1 MATLAELI
9 LERDKERGRRRSRST
24 TPRMSDAVA
33 AQNQPALKPINEG
46 EARLLAVCGVAP
58 PRRST
63 RLRLRRR
70 ALHPAKTRAS
80 NVPIICRRLSNFK
93 LEIEYD
99 GSHYYG
105 WQEQN
110 GIKAKVKHQATK
122 TIQYVLEKVLKKI
135 LQENIKLIVAGRT
148 DSGVHALAQV
158 ANFKSKTTIP
168 LNKLRWGL
176 NCLLPEDIK
185 VTSIKRVVFDFNS
198 RFCAKSKV
206 YRYTIL
212 NRKYSS
218 PLLANR
224 VYFFHHHLNLGL
236 MRKEA
241 KVLVG
246 KHNFKSFQA
255 TDNVQRNPMRTIKRI
270 KISKN
275 KNLLYIDIE
284 ADSFLYNMVRNIA
297 GTLLEIGRGRFPKGS
312 MQRILKS
319 SNRRLAGPTLP
330 AKGLYLIKVKY

>member
-1 MATLAELI
+1 M
-9 LERDKERGRRRSRST
+9 
-24 TPRMSDAVA
+24 
-33 AQNQPALKPINEG
+33 
-46 EARLLAVCGVAP
+46 
-58 PRRST
+58 
-63 RLRLRRR
+63 
-70 ALHPAKTRAS
+70 H
-80 NVPIICRRLSNFK
+80 NFK

-99 GSHYYG
+99 GSHYCG

-110 GIKAKVKHQATK
+110 RRRKTDGGRQ
-122 TIQYVLEKVLKKI
+122 TIQEIIEKTLQRI
-135 LQENIKLIVAGRT
+135 LQEKIKLIVAGRT
-148 DSGVHALAQV
+148 DSGVHALSQV
-158 ANFKSKTTIP
+158 ANFKSKTGIS

-185 VTSIKRVVFDFNS
+185 VTSIKKVAAHFNS

-206 YRYTIL
+206 YRYSIL

-255 TDNVQRNPMRTIKRI
+255 TDNVKRNPMRTIKRI
-270 KISKN
+270 KITKN
-275 KNLLYIDIE
+275 KNLLHFDIE
-284 ADSFLYNMVRNIA
+284 ADSFLYNMVRNIV
-297 GTLLEIGRGRFPKGS
+297 GTLVEIGRGRFPKGS

-330 AKGLYLIKVKY
+330 AKGLCLIKVKY

>member
-9 LERDKERGRRRSRST
+9 LERDKERRRMRSRST
-24 TPRMSDAVA
+24 TPRMSDVVA
-33 AQNQPALKPINEG
+33 AQNQPALELINEG
-46 EARLLAVCGVAP
+46 EARLSAVCGVAS

-99 GSHYYG
+99 GARYYG
-105 WQEQN
+105 WQVQN
-110 GIKAKVKHQATK
+110 TKKARYPVNK
-122 TIQYVLEKVLKKI
+122 TIQYALEKVLKRI
-135 LQENIKLIVAGRT
+135 LQEDIKLIVAGRT

-158 ANFKSKTTIP
+158 ANFKSATKMEP
-168 LNKLRWGL
+168 QRLRWAI

-185 VTSIKRVVFDFNS
+185 VTGIKKVAADFNS
-198 RFCAKSKV
+198 RFSAKSKI

-218 PLLANR
+218 PLLASR
-224 VYFFHHHLNLGL
+224 VYFFHHPLDTGL

-241 KVLVG
+241 KALLG
-246 KHNFKSFQA
+246 KHSFKAFQA
-255 TDNVQRNPMRTIKRI
+255 SESRLRNPVRTVKNIRVIKEKDLI
-270 KISKN
+270 HIE
-275 KNLLYIDIE
+275 IE

-297 GTLLEIGRGRFPKGS
+297 GTLLEIGRGHFQKGS
-312 MQRILKS
+312 MQRILESKD
-319 SNRRLAGPTLP
+319 RRLAGPTLP
-330 AKGLYLIKVKY
+330 AKGLCLVKIKY

>member
-1 MATLAELI
+1 M
-9 LERDKERGRRRSRST
+9 
-24 TPRMSDAVA
+24 
-33 AQNQPALKPINEG
+33 
-46 EARLLAVCGVAP
+46 
-58 PRRST
+58 
-63 RLRLRRR
+63 
-70 ALHPAKTRAS
+70 H
-80 NVPIICRRLSNFK
+80 NFK

-105 WQEQN
+105 WQGQN
-110 GIKAKVKHQATK
+110 GIKAKVKDQATK

-135 LQENIKLIVAGRT
+135 LQENIKLTVAGRT

-158 ANFKSKTTIP
+158 ANFKSKTTIL

-185 VTSIKRVVFDFNS
+185 VTSIKKVPLDFNS

-255 TDNVQRNPMRTIKRI
+255 TDDVQRNPMRTIKRI
-270 KISKN
+270 KITKN
-275 KNLLYIDIE
+275 KNLLHIDIE
-284 ADSFLYNMVRNIA
+284 ADSFLYNMVRNIT
-297 GTLLEIGRGRFPKGS
+297 GTLVEIGRGKFPEGS

-319 SNRRLAGPTLP
+319 SNRRLAGPRLP
-330 AKGLYLIKVKY
+330 AKGLCLIRVKY